1 MSLYE
6 PLRHLSRYLGNILVF
21 SIFLDYER
29 NPVWNDWRWKVIIPF
44 SFINIILILYNMYK
58 NGIDFSIISNLV
70 WLFVYVM
77 ILRFYMLKFPDKDTI
92 KKNIDNDP
100 LKSGKWFKWL
110 AGIGLTLSIVCA
122 ILTVLQFVP
131 LFRPFVM
138 PILAILGNFI

>member
-1 MSLYE
+1 
-6 PLRHLSRYLGNILVF
+6 
-21 SIFLDYER
+21 
-29 NPVWNDWRWKVIIPF
+29 
-44 SFINIILILYNMYK
+44 MYK